1 MKRILYS
8 IQTRIY
14 ELLAIVACGTMLAS
28 CDNILDNGYGDCTMK
43 YRVKFKYD
51 YNMKKADAFANE
63 VKSVTLYAFDDDG
76 KFVYQRTEQGDVLAA
91 EDYSMPVEVEPG
103 DYHLVSWAGL
113 EGENSF
119 AVPVL
124 TEGESTIDELKCRM
138 NRIYGRAADG
148 SAIVSDHL
156 ASLFHGEVTKQSFS
170 RAAGREQVIT
180 VPLVKNTNNIRII
193 LQQISDKKVDVSKFE
208 FTITDDNGLMNYNN
222 NLLDDETL
230 TYYPWYTAQ
239 GTTNRSATGR
249 AEGESEETG
258 ISVAVAQLTVGRLVE
273 ENHPQLTIT
282 NKESGQVVL
291 SIPLIDY
298 LVMTEAEGHNMDNQ
312 EYLDRQDEYNMTF
325 FLGPDMSWIKTQIII
340 NGWTVRFN
348 DFGGL
353 E

>member
-14 ELLAIVACGTMLAS
+14 ELLVLAACGTMLAS
-28 CDNILDNGYGDCTMK
+28 CDNILDNGYGDCTVE

-63 VKSVTLYAFDDDG
+63 VKSVTLYAFDDEG
-76 KFVYQRTEQGDVLAA
+76 KFVYQRTEQGDMLAVQ
-91 EDYSMPVEVEPG
+91 DYSMPVEVEPG

-113 EGENSF
+113 EGESSF

-124 TEGESTIDELKCRM
+124 TEGVSTIDELKCRM

-148 SAIVSDHL
+148 SAIVSENL
-156 ASLFHGEVTKQSFS
+156 APLFHGEVEKQSFS
-170 RAAGREQVIT
+170 RAGREQIVT
-180 VPLVKNTNNIRII
+180 VPLVKNTNTIRVI

-208 FTITDDNGLMNYNN
+208 FTITDDNGLMNYDNG
-222 NLLDDETL
+222 LLADETL

-239 GTTNRSATGR
+239 GSTSRAATSR
-249 AEGESEETG
+249 AEADTEDTEL
-258 ISVAVAQLTVGRLVE
+258 SVAVAQITIGRLVVD
-273 ENHPQLTIT
+273 NHPKLTIT
-282 NKESGQVVL
+282 NKETGLAVL

-298 LVMTEAEGHNMDNQ
+298 LVMTEAEGHNMSNQ

>member
-14 ELLAIVACGTMLAS
+14 KLLAVAACGTMLAS
-28 CDNILDNGYGDCTMK
+28 CDNILDNGYGDCTME

-76 KFVYQRTEQGDVLAA
+76 KFVYQRTEQGDILAG

-103 DYHLVSWAGL
+103 DYHLVSWAGM
-113 EGENSF
+113 EGESSF

-124 TEGESTIDELKCRM
+124 TEGVSTIDELKCRM

-148 SAIVSDHL
+148 SAIVNENL
-156 ASLFHGEVTKQSFS
+156 APLFHGEVEKQSFS
-170 RAAGREQVIT
+170 RAGQTQIVT
-180 VPLVKNTNNIRII
+180 VPLVKNTNTIRVI

-208 FTITDDNGLMNYNN
+208 FTITDDNGLMNYDNK
-222 NLLDDETL
+222 LLDDETL

-239 GTTNRSATGR
+239 GSTDRAATGR
-249 AEGESEETG
+249 AENEDTEL
-258 ISVAVAQLTVGRLVE
+258 SVAVAQLTIGRLVVA
-273 ENHPQLTIT
+273 NHPKLTIT
-282 NKESGQVVL
+282 NKETGQIVL

-298 LVMTEAEGHNMDNQ
+298 LVMTEAEGHDMNNQ
-312 EYLDRQDEYNMTF
+312 EYLDRQDEYSMTF
-325 FLGPDMSWIKTQIII
+325 FLGSDMTWVKTQIII
-340 NGWTVRFN
+340 NGWVVRYN
-348 DFGGL
+348 DIQN
-353 E
+353 

>member
-1 MKRILYS
+1 MLYS
-8 IQTRIY
+8 IQTKFY
-14 ELLAIVACGTMLAS
+14 ELLAVVACGTMLAS
-28 CDNILDNGYGDCTMK
+28 CNNILDNGYGDCTVE

-63 VKSVTLYAFDDDG
+63 VKSVTLYAFDDEG
-76 KFVYQRTEQGDVLAA
+76 KFVYQRTEQGDMLAV

-124 TEGESTIDELKCRM
+124 TEGVSTIDELKCRM

-148 SAIVSDHL
+148 SAIVNENL
-156 ASLFHGEVTKQSFS
+156 APLFHGEVEKQSFS
-170 RAAGREQVIT
+170 RAGREQTIT
-180 VPLVKNTNNIRII
+180 VPLVKNTNNIRVI

-208 FTITDDNGLMNYNN
+208 FSITDDNGLMNYDNK
-222 NLLDDETL
+222 LLDDETL
-230 TYYPWYTAQ
+230 IYYPWYTAQ
-239 GTTNRSATGR
+239 GSTNRAATGR
-249 AEGESEETG
+249 AEDESGDTEL
-258 ISVAVAQLTVGRLVE
+258 SVAVAQLTIGRLVV

-282 NKESGQVVL
+282 NKETGQQVL

-298 LVMTEAEGHNMDNQ
+298 LVMTQAEGHSMSSQ

-348 DFGGL
+348 DFGDL
-353 E
+353 D

>member
-14 ELLAIVACGTMLAS
+14 ELLAVAACGTMLAS
-28 CDNILDNGYGDCTMK
+28 CNNILDNGYGDCTVE

-63 VKSVTLYAFDDDG
+63 VKSVTLYAFDDEG
-76 KFVYQRTEQGDVLAA
+76 KFVYQRTEQGDMLAVQ
-91 EDYSMPVEVEPG
+91 DYSMPVEVEPG

-113 EGENSF
+113 EGESSF

-124 TEGESTIDELKCRM
+124 TEGVSTIDELKCRM
-138 NRIYGRAADG
+138 NRIYGRATDG
-148 SAIVSDHL
+148 SAIVNENL
-156 ASLFHGEVTKQSFS
+156 APLFHGEVEKQSFS
-170 RAAGREQVIT
+170 RAGKEQVIT
-180 VPLVKNTNNIRII
+180 VPLVKNTNTIRVI

-208 FTITDDNGLMNYNN
+208 FAITDDNGLMNYDNG
-222 NLLDDETL
+222 LLEDETL

-239 GTTNRSATGR
+239 GSTNRSATGR
-249 AEGESEETG
+249 AEGDTEDTEL
-258 ISVAVAQLTVGRLVE
+258 SVAVAQITIGRLVV
-273 ENHPQLTIT
+273 ENHPKLTIT
-282 NKESGQVVL
+282 NRETEQVVL

-298 LVMTEAEGHNMDNQ
+298 LVMTEAEGHNMSNQ

-340 NGWTVRFN
+340 NGWIVRFN
-348 DFGGL
+348 DFGDL
-353 E
+353 N

>member
-14 ELLAIVACGTMLAS
+14 ELLAVAACGTMLAS
-28 CDNILDNGYGDCTMK
+28 CNNILDNGYGDCTVE

-63 VKSVTLYAFDDDG
+63 VKSVTLYAFDDEG
-76 KFVYQRTEQGDVLAA
+76 KFVYQRTEQGDMLAVQ
-91 EDYSMPVEVEPG
+91 DYSMPVEVEPG

-113 EGENSF
+113 EGESSF

-124 TEGESTIDELKCRM
+124 TEGVSTIDELKCRM
-138 NRIYGRAADG
+138 NRIYGRATDG
-148 SAIVSDHL
+148 SAIVNENL
-156 ASLFHGEVTKQSFS
+156 APLFHGEVEKQSFS
-170 RAAGREQVIT
+170 RAGKEQVIT
-180 VPLVKNTNNIRII
+180 VPLVKNTNTIRVI

-208 FTITDDNGLMNYNN
+208 FAITDDNGLMNYDNG
-222 NLLDDETL
+222 LLEDETL

-239 GTTNRSATGR
+239 GSTNRSAMGR
-249 AEGESEETG
+249 AEGDTEDTEL
-258 ISVAVAQLTVGRLVE
+258 SVAVAQITIGRLVV
-273 ENHPQLTIT
+273 ENHPKLTIT
-282 NKESGQVVL
+282 NKETEQVVL

-298 LVMTEAEGHNMDNQ
+298 LVMTEAEGHNMSNQ

-340 NGWTVRFN
+340 NGWIVRFN
-348 DFGGL
+348 DFGDL
-353 E
+353 D